1 MSGKKEY
8 SFEELSKQCEDIFRM
23 HYPIRYQASKLDLI
37 DKLSQTDGPAILI
50 TMNDFSVTW
59 DNEFNESDIGDA
71 IIACQKAFREAV
83 KNIKNKDETD

>member
-1 MSGKKEY
+1 MSSKKEY
-8 SFEELSKQCEDIFRM
+8 SFEELSKQCDDIFRM

-37 DKLSQTDGPAILI
+37 DKLIKTDGPAILI

-59 DNEFNESDIGDA
+59 DSEFKDGDIGNA

-83 KNIKNKDETD
+83 KNIKNKNEAD